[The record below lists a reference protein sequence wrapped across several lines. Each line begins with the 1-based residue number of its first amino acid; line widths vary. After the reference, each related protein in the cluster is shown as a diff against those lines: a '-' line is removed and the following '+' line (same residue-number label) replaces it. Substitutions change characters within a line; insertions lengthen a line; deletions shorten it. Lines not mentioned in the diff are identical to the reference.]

1 MLCLISMKRQVEG
14 QLGQETAL
22 GVGGWY
28 GAGGSSGSGGSGRSG
43 AGQVALAVLV
53 LLVVYGGMDARAQ
66 VESLSVRL
74 ERAVRLIS
82 DNHIVEAE
90 QELTG
95 ILKLSPNQPAAL
107 NLLGTIRA
115 KQSRPNEAETLFR
128 RAVQSDK
135 RYVGPRMNLAYLYSM
150 TGQPEKTI
158 SELRE
163 VLQLEPK
170 NTEALDKLARLL
182 MTRGQFEVGI
192 AVLEVGKRS
201 QVLPAPLLVLLA
213 DAYLKKGNLDK
224 ATESYKNALELQPD
238 ETDAVLG
245 LAQVSQLK
253 GDSAAAMEYLG
264 RARKMVATTPDT
276 LYRFAVVALRAG
288 LYEEANGT
296 LLAAIKLKPD
306 DAAYYLA
313 LGNTWIK
320 KPDLVAAEGA
330 FRRALELQPD
340 NPQAQMYL
348 GYTLLEQKNFP
359 EARELLEKSAK
370 KDKTVPETF
379 FYLGQIARELNE
391 DERAVELFKEAIAL
405 APSYSFAHLGLGAC
419 YIKLKNYPV
428 AQQELELSVKL
439 NPNDS
444 KAHYQLAVLFA
455 RLKNQKRSQE
465 ELRIVETLKNAERPG
480 KIEANN
486 SAVSP
491 D

>member
-1 MLCLISMKRQVEG
+1 
-14 QLGQETAL
+14 
-22 GVGGWY
+22 
-28 GAGGSSGSGGSGRSG
+28 
-43 AGQVALAVLV
+43 
-53 LLVVYGGMDARAQ
+53 MDARAQ
-66 VESLSVRL
+66 VESLSGRL

-115 KQSRPNEAETLFR
+115 KQSRLNEAETLFR
-128 RAVQSDK
+128 RAIRSDT
-135 RYVGPRMNLAYLYSM
+135 RYVGPHMNLAYLYSM

-158 SELRE
+158 AELRE

-182 MTRGQFEVGI
+182 MTREQFEGGI
-192 AVLEVGKRS
+192 AVLEVAKGS
-201 QVLPAPLLVLLA
+201 QLLPAPLLVLLA
-213 DAYLKKGNLDK
+213 DAYVKKGNLDK
-224 ATESYKNALELQPD
+224 ATKSYKSALEQQAD

-253 GDSAAAMEYLG
+253 GDAGAATEYLG

-330 FRRALELQPD
+330 FRHALELQPG

-348 GYTLLEQKNFP
+348 GYALLEQKKFP

-370 KDKTVPETF
+370 KDNTVPETF

-391 DERAVELFKEAIAL
+391 DERAIELFKQAIAL

-428 AQQELELSVKL
+428 AQQELELSIKL
-439 NPNDS
+439 NPNDLL
-444 KAHYQLAVLFA
+444 AHYQLAMLFA
-455 RLKNQKRSQE
+455 RLKNQKRSKE
-465 ELRIVETLKNAERPG
+465 ELRIIETLKNAERPG
-480 KIEANN
+480 KVEATN

>member
-1 MLCLISMKRQVEG
+1 MLCLVSMKRQVEWYREEG
-14 QLGQETAL
+14 IAL
-22 GVGGWY
+22 R
-28 GAGGSSGSGGSGRSG
+28 AGGSGRSSG
-43 AGQVALAVLV
+43 PVGSGVGQVAIGV
-53 LLVVYGGMDARAQ
+53 LLLLIVYGSMDVRAQ
-66 VESLSVRL
+66 VGSLSGRL

-82 DNHIVEAE
+82 ENQIVEAE

-95 ILKLSPNQPAAL
+95 ILKVSPNQPAAL

-115 KQSRPNEAETLFR
+115 KQSRLNEAETLFR

-170 NTEALDKLARLL
+170 NAEALDKLARLL
-182 MTRGQFEVGI
+182 MTRGQFEEGI
-192 AVLEVGKRS
+192 AVLEVAKSS
-201 QVLPAPLLVLLA
+201 QALPEPLLVLLA
-213 DAYLKKGNLDK
+213 DAYVKKGNLDK
-224 ATESYKNALELQPD
+224 ATASYKSALEQQAD

-253 GDSAAAMEYLG
+253 GDAGGAMEYLG

-276 LYRFAVVALRAG
+276 LYRFAIVALRAG

-306 DAAYYLA
+306 DASYYLA

-320 KPDLVAAEGA
+320 KPDLAAAEGA

-340 NPQAQMYL
+340 DPQVQMYL
-348 GYTLLEQKNFP
+348 GYTLLEQHNLL
-359 EARELLEKSAK
+359 EARELLEKSAT

-379 FYLGQIARELNE
+379 FYLGQIAQELNE
-391 DERAVELFKEAIAL
+391 DERAIELFKQAIAL
-405 APSYSFAHLGLGAC
+405 APSYSFAHVALGAS

-465 ELRIVETLKNAERPG
+465 ELRIVETLKNAEKPG
-480 KIEANN
+480 KVEANN

>member
-1 MLCLISMKRQVEG
+1 
-14 QLGQETAL
+14 
-22 GVGGWY
+22 
-28 GAGGSSGSGGSGRSG
+28 
-43 AGQVALAVLV
+43 
-53 LLVVYGGMDARAQ
+53 
-66 VESLSVRL
+66 
-74 ERAVRLIS
+74 
-82 DNHIVEAE
+82 
-90 QELTG
+90 
-95 ILKLSPNQPAAL
+95 
-107 NLLGTIRA
+107 
-115 KQSRPNEAETLFR
+115 
-128 RAVQSDK
+128 
-135 RYVGPRMNLAYLYSM
+135 MNLSYLYSM

-170 NTEALDKLARLL
+170 NSDALDKLAWLL
-182 MTRGQFEVGI
+182 MTRRQFEEGI
-192 AVLEVGKRS
+192 AVLEVAKSS

-213 DAYLKKGNLDK
+213 DAYVKKGNLDK
-224 ATESYKNALELQPD
+224 ATESYKSALEQQPD

-245 LAQVSQLK
+245 LAEVSQLK
-253 GDSAAAMEYLG
+253 GDAGGALEYLG

-276 LYRFAVVALRAG
+276 LYRLAVVALRGG

-296 LLAAIKLKPD
+296 LLAAIKLNPD

-313 LGNTWIK
+313 LGYTWVK
-320 KPDLVAAEGA
+320 KPDLAAAEEA

-348 GYTLLEQKNFP
+348 GYTLLEQRNLP

-379 FYLGQIARELNE
+379 FYLGQIAQVLNE
-391 DERAVELFKEAIAL
+391 DERAIELFEQAIAL
-405 APSYSFAHLGLGAC
+405 APSYSFAHVAMGAS

-428 AQQELELSVKL
+428 AQQELELSIKL

-465 ELRIVETLKNAERPG
+465 ELRIVETLKNTERPG
-480 KIEANN
+480 KVEANN
-486 SAVSP
+486 SPVSP